1 MTLVESPG
9 RGQRRGGAFP
19 AARAIDM
26 AKTRI
31 DFDAPDLAARA
42 ERASLFELDHLP
54 FGVIR
59 LDREGTV
66 QFYNSTEA
74 RLSGY
79 GDIPIGE
86 NLFAISNCL
95 GSEGFR
101 GRLERAMADGPVDL
115 EIGWLINQ
123 IADVLEKALIAV
135 GIVGHRPVFA
145 VPAVDL
151 ALQLVAKHQQPP
163 ILRHEIGDEARKTTP
178 EPLGVEPRSGHRFM
192 FNKGS

>member
-1 MTLVESPG
+1 MSNRGNVGSVVPG
-9 RGQRRGGAFP
+9 RSRLNGA
-19 AARAIDM
+19 IYM

-31 DFDAPDLAARA
+31 DFEAPDLAARA

-54 FGVIR
+54 FGVIK

-95 GSEGFR
+95 GSEAFR

-115 EIGWLINQ
+115 EIGWPG
-123 IADVLEKALIAV
+123 DF
-135 GIVGHRPVFA
+135 GD
-145 VPAVDL
+145 PARE
-151 ALQLVAKHQQPP
+151 
-163 ILRHEIGDEARKTTP
+163 LRIR
-178 EPLGVEPRSGHRFM
+178 VQSSRSGGLWLFIERDDPLAQ
-192 FNKGS
+192 KKAS